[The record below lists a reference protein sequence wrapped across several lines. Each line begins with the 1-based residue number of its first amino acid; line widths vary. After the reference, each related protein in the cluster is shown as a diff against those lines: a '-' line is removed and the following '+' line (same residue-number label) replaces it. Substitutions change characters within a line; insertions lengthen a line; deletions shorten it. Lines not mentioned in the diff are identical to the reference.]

1 MRDVTDLSVYNYTKN
16 IKKEKSLTLCI
27 PECSQWLSLGNR
39 VHSYYLLSSLGFSPL
54 SKFFSK
60 QVLLLNTSTV
70 NTHHCRSGSEKAVTF
85 MTEAICF
92 HCSGVGSVPVGLCAQ
107 AWRTKMENSGAF
119 WGEGSHVSSDTS
131 RDMAGQS
138 RGHTGQARPPYMP
151 FQKKAPGLGRMY
163 QTLSLINWS
172 KDCPPL
178 CLKPWHSVHFF
189 SSNHLPPNHSGN
201 PGGLVLSSLHPNSD
215 RTECL

>member
-1 MRDVTDLSVYNYTKN
+1 M
-16 IKKEKSLTLCI
+16 
-27 PECSQWLSLGNR
+27 
-39 VHSYYLLSSLGFSPL
+39 GFSPL

-60 QVLLLNTSTV
+60 QVLLLNRSTV
-70 NTHHCRSGSEKAVTF
+70 NTHHCKSGSEKAVTF

-131 RDMAGQS
+131 RDMGGQS

-163 QTLSLINWS
+163 QTLTYQLIQRLS
-172 KDCPPL
+172 PTLPETLAFCPL
-178 CLKPWHSVHFF
+178 F
-189 SSNHLPPNHSGN
+189 SSNHPPPNHSGN